1 MKLEIKDGEY
11 IYINPVY
18 AVSVKERFPNECIVS
33 MINGDTIIV
42 QRKAEEVWGEIDEEI
57 ML

>member
-1 MKLEIKDGEY
+1 MKLEIKNNEY

-18 AVSVKERFPNECIVS
+18 VVSVKERFPSECIVS

-42 QRKAEEVWGEIDEEI
+42 QRKAEEVWNEIDEEI